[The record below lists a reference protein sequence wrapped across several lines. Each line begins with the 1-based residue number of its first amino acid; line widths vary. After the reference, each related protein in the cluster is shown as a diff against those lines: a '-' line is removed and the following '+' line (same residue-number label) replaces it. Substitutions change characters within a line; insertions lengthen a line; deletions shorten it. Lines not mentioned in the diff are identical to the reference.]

1 MNETR
6 RILAFGKI
14 DYYGKGRKVNRVTV
28 EVELRE
34 SETNYGH
41 KYYAFSASGE
51 IWNAR
56 GTGCVV
62 GGQCLDEIK
71 EHVNDPTFL
80 KIYDM
85 WKKYHLN
92 DLKAGTPAQ
101 EKAVHDYLEKNNK
114 RYDYT
119 DACNYLES
127 IGLLVDDCGCNTTG
141 RRYEKGQGYE
151 YGHGWVIEEI
161 PESAVK
167 EIKCLIEEE

>member
-1 MNETR
+1 MNTINKVFE
-6 RILAFGKI
+6 FGKI
-14 DYYGKGRKVNRVTV
+14 DFNGKGRKVNRVSV
-28 EVELRE
+28 EVNLRE
-34 SETNYGH
+34 EETNYGF
-41 KYYAFSASGE
+41 KYYSFTASGE

-56 GTGCVV
+56 GTDCVV
-62 GGQCLDEIK
+62 CGQCLDEIK
-71 EHVNDPTFL
+71 EYVNDPTFL
-80 KIYDM
+80 KIYDL

-101 EKAVHDYLEKNNK
+101 EKAVHEYFEKNNK

-127 IGLLVDDCGCNTTG
+127 IGLLLDDCGCNTTG
-141 RRYEKGQGYE
+141 RRYEKGQGYQ

-167 EIKCLIEEE
+167 EIKGLIEEE

>member
-1 MNETR
+1 MNETKR
-6 RILAFGKI
+6 VFDFGKI
-14 DYYGKGRKVNRVTV
+14 DYYGKGRKVNRVSV
-28 EVELRE
+28 EVNLRE
-34 SETNYGH
+34 TDTQYGY
-41 KYYAFSASGE
+41 KYYLFTASGE

-56 GTGCVV
+56 GTDCVC

-71 EHVNDPTFL
+71 EYVSDPTFL
-80 KIYDM
+80 KIYDL

-92 DLKAGTPAQ
+92 NIKAGTPAQ
-101 EKAVHDYLEKNNK
+101 EKAVHEYFEKNNK

-127 IGLLVDDCGCNTTG
+127 IGLLLDDCGCNTAV

-151 YGHGWVIEEI
+151 YGCGWVIEEI

-167 EIKCLIEEE
+167 EIKELLSND